1 MNRISAGQLTC
12 ILLLSNA
19 FMLMCISEPV
29 GLESMLGTAVSFA
42 VQFLICIFLLM
53 LYKKGFSFSAL
64 CQQKHY
70 IIPCLYILYFIV
82 RGGYSFVL
90 IWNGAEQISLP
101 FSEALVTAV
110 LIGIVCLYTASLGL
124 RAFARASSVVFGLLV
139 LSVVIL
145 LIGAWQRI
153 DLTQLS
159 LTREITVTGSA
170 LHQFSLAD
178 TLPVFFVLL
187 SFSDISSRKLKN
199 TLFLP
204 ASLIL
209 WEIVLFLCITVL
221 GNLLSSAKYPFF
233 LLTSVSQPLDTQR
246 ADAFYLITFV
256 LLCVIRLT
264 LFTVLSA
271 HLMGMLFPKLRLRSI
286 IALLLMIGAGAA
298 LGAIGF
304 SGSLFCIAA
313 IVLFAGAVPAYFY
326 FRQNKNSHTGKE
338 TGA

>member
-1 MNRISAGQLTC
+1 MNRISTGQLTC
-12 ILLLSNA
+12 MLLLSNA

-53 LYKKGFSFSAL
+53 LYQKGFSFSEL

-70 IIPCLYILYFIV
+70 IIPCLYILYFII

-90 IWNGAEQISLP
+90 IWNGSEQLSLP
-101 FSEALVTAV
+101 FSESLITAA

-124 RAFARASSVVFGLLV
+124 KAFARASSVVFGLLV

-159 LTREITVTGSA
+159 ITKGITVTGSV
-170 LHQFSLAD
+170 LYNFSLAD
-178 TLPVFFVLL
+178 ILPVFFVLL
-187 SFSDISSRKLKN
+187 SFTDINSRKLKN
-199 TLFLP
+199 VFFIP
-204 ASLIL
+204 AGLVL

-221 GNLLSSAKYPFF
+221 GNLLPSAKYPFF

-246 ADAFYLITFV
+246 ADAFYIITFV

-271 HLMGMLFPKLRLRSI
+271 HLMGTLFPKLKLRSI
-286 IALLLMIGAGAA
+286 IALLLMIGTGAL
-298 LGAIGF
+298 LGAMGL
-304 SGSLFCIAA
+304 GGGLFCIAA
-313 IVLFAGAVPAYFY
+313 IIFFAGAVPAYLY
-326 FRQNKNSHTGKE
+326 FRQNKNSRTGKE